1 MNSSTP
7 GTMVSFRLYSVRIAR
22 WLARLVWNRCT
33 GWTLICL
40 VSLITLYWQWENW
53 RSAREMAA
61 VHRRVIERLGTDDPF
76 TLMPPKVADEDNYF
90 ANPVFESWLHLAP
103 SGPPHPRYTP
113 PANALLPAGFIRPEI
128 LVADDDGDCDKLD
141 LDNWIKK
148 QRGPSNG
155 PAATVLARQL
165 ADGNGLLPKL
175 AEGLNKP
182 FSIIKPGQR
191 EALETVGDNPWK
203 VSLPDFHGLN
213 DFLLQM
219 GLHLRSAAL
228 AGDAQKTA
236 ATALIMLRFSEGT
249 ARGGMVGCLVP
260 LAAHNT
266 TFSALHEAMNH
277 PAAWTEESLGR
288 LQVRLGQFD
297 DLQQYQYAHGQEILG
312 VLFQLS
318 YLRKHRDVL
327 SELTQGGSFGSWWKK
342 LAGDAFCFGMIH
354 GPVGWHDANVAF
366 YSEWMLDLLGPPG
379 PETWLTAGSRSE
391 TLLQRN
397 KTGNS
402 WPNPRRI
409 LGALAI
415 PHIGNITRASAQ
427 TLFRRRCLIIACAL
441 EKHRLKHGSFP
452 ESLDG
457 VKGDLKLFQVT
468 DPARPAL
475 QLGYRLEPSGYL
487 LWSAGPDAKD
497 DSGQAGKDW
506 LWRMKREP

>member
-7 GTMVSFRLYSVRIAR
+7 STKAPSRLYSVRFAR
-22 WLARLVWNRCT
+22 WLARLVWNRRM
-33 GWTLICL
+33 GWTLVFL
-40 VSLITLYWQWENW
+40 VSLITVLWQWENW

-61 VHRRVIERLGTDDPF
+61 VHRRVIERLGTDDPLA
-76 TLMPPKVADEDNYF
+76 LMPPKVADEDNYF

-103 SGPPHPRYTP
+103 STPPHRRYTP
-113 PANALLPAGFIRPEI
+113 PSNALLPAGFIRPEN
-128 LVADDDGDCDKLD
+128 LVGDDGDCDKLD

-155 PAATVLARQL
+155 PASTVLARQL

-191 EALETVGDNPWK
+191 EALEAVGDNPWNA
-203 VSLPDFHGLN
+203 SLPDFHGLN
-213 DFLLQM
+213 DFLLQL

-228 AGDAQKTA
+228 DRDVAKTQN
-236 ATALIMLRFSEGT
+236 TALIMLRVSEGT
-249 ARGGMVGCLVP
+249 ARGGMVGCLIP
-260 LAAHNT
+260 LAGHGIA
-266 TFSALHEAMNH
+266 FSALHEAMSH

-312 VLFQLS
+312 VLFQLA

-327 SELTQGGSFGSWWKK
+327 SEWVQGGYLGSWWEK
-342 LAGDAFCFGMIH
+342 LARDAFCFGMIH
-354 GPVGWHDANVAF
+354 GPIGCHDANVAF
-366 YSEWMLDLLGPPG
+366 YTECMLDQLGPPG
-379 PETWLTAGSRSE
+379 PKAWLTAGSRSE
-391 TLLQRN
+391 TVLQRS
-397 KTGNS
+397 KAENS

-409 LGALAI
+409 LGAIAI
-415 PHIGNITRASAQ
+415 PHVGNITRAAAQ
-427 TLFRRRCLIIACAL
+427 VLFRRRCLIIACAL

-452 ESLDG
+452 ASLDR
-457 VKGDLKLFQVT
+457 VKDDLKLYNIN
-468 DPARPAL
+468 DPARPAQSL
-475 QLGYRLEPSGYL
+475 NFRLEPNGYL
-487 LWSAGPDAKD
+487 LWSAGPDARDDGGAKD
-497 DSGQAGKDW
+497 TDW